1 MYITWE
7 PAKAKSN
14 LKKHHVDFADAAV
27 ALEDENALTILD
39 EDHSEIRFRTLALA
53 PETNVLL
60 IVHAEQDE
68 ETIRI
73 ISAREA
79 TPKEKQQ
86 YYQGDLNDR

>member
-1 MYITWE
+1 MYITWD

-14 LKKHHVDFADAAV
+14 LKKHHIDFADAAV

-39 EDHSEIRFRTLALA
+39 QDHGELRFKTLALA
-53 PETNVLL
+53 PESNVLL
-60 IVHAEQDE
+60 IIHAGQDE

-79 TPKEKQQ
+79 TRSEQLQ
-86 YYQGDLNDR
+86 YYEGDQNG